1 MTSLAVL
8 SDAPVSCQGD
18 RLRFDR
24 YVDPLVSLLTN
35 PNSHTP
41 FTVGV
46 LGAWGSGK
54 SSILTMV
61 DERLAAEAPDA
72 FLRVHFNPWVHRGE
86 PNMLIP
92 LLHALRDTILDD
104 REKRFADTALKV
116 TSMIGSLTADL
127 LLNTITLGQVSVDK
141 FDAAKERYVRERGQ
155 VASELRTLRGTL
167 RTELAALKGQG
178 VQAVFFIDD
187 IDRCEPDQ
195 IIDLLESVKLFLD
208 VPGVFVLM
216 AISKELVD
224 RGISVKYQ
232 GFGFDQNGLVDLG
245 DEYLEK
251 MIQLPLY
258 LLPLDGRSVR
268 GLLTACASAEL
279 LGAHGT
285 LLESCLVPNPRKI
298 KRVLNFLT
306 VTNSILSGSVSLA
319 ELDADLVAR
328 LAILRVQVPR
338 LFLTVVNEPRVLVVM
353 EQLYG
358 DRLEFAEDAMATR
371 FGQDDGRLLF
381 RTVAPHYQGLPQMR
395 PLFTASRFE
404 AEAAR
409 LSEYLS
415 LFGEAKANA

>member
-8 SDAPVSCQGD
+8 SDAPVSGPDD

-35 PNSHTP
+35 PDSHTP

-54 SSILTMV
+54 SSVLTMV
-61 DERLAAEAPDA
+61 DERLATEAPDA

-92 LLHALRDTILDD
+92 LLHAFRDTILAD
-104 REKRFADTALKV
+104 RRKRFAETALRV

-127 LLNTITLGQVSVDK
+127 LLSTVTLGQVSIER

-155 VASELRTLRGTL
+155 VASELRTLRDTL
-167 RTELAALKGQG
+167 RDELAALKGQG

-232 GFGFDQNGLVDLG
+232 GLGFDQDGLVDLG

-258 LLPLDGRSVR
+258 LLPLDSRSVR
-268 GLLTACASAEL
+268 DLLATCAPAEL
-279 LGAHGT
+279 LDAHGT
-285 LLESCLVPNPRKI
+285 LLESCLLPNPRKI
-298 KRVLNFLT
+298 KRVLNFLA
-306 VTNSILSGSVSLA
+306 VTNSILAGNADLA

-328 LAILRVQVPR
+328 LAILRVQAPR
-338 LFLTVVNEPRVLVVM
+338 LFLAVVREPRVLVVL

-358 DRLEFAEDAMATR
+358 DRLAFAEDAMVNR
-371 FGQDDGRLLF
+371 FGPDDGRLLY
-381 RTVAPHYQGLPQMR
+381 RAVAPHHQRVPQLR
-395 PLFTASRFE
+395 PLFATSRFE

-409 LSEYLS
+409 LGDYLS
-415 LFGEAKANA
+415 LFGGPRAEA